1 MELSTLIWMMPLA
14 VTLDLA
20 VRYPH
25 IPHPVSLIGS
35 MLDALERRMRPL
47 AGKLQGGNPVSTLSN
62 GEFRA
67 GLLALL
73 IAVTLSVLAVRLLG
87 ALPVLGG
94 WILLFLCYSGLA
106 LGHLLRV
113 GRKALA
119 ALERGDIEE
128 GRLRV
133 SHLVSRDL
141 RTAETRDIYRA
152 LAESLAEN
160 FNDAFI
166 APLFWLAM
174 GGPVG
179 LWAYKTVSTADSMWG
194 YRTERWEY
202 FGKAAARADDVLAF
216 VPARLSA
223 LLLWLTAY
231 GMGIHTELWPG
242 WREVRAQAR
251 NMESPNAGWPMAVA
265 AWMHGAGMGGP
276 TTYHGEIVDKP
287 RLGPVS
293 TLSADMPGDVLWDGA
308 KIRSLMFHLFVAGL
322 AGTIIALLCL
332 IAALWA

>member
-1 MELSTLIWMMPLA
+1 MEVSTLVWMMPLA
-14 VTLDLA
+14 VVLDLGL
-20 VRYPH
+20 RYPH
-25 IPHPVSLIGS
+25 IPHPVSLVGR
-35 MLDALERRMRPL
+35 MLDALESRIRPL
-47 AGKLQGGNPVSTLSN
+47 AAKLQGGSPGSTLSN

-73 IAVTLSVLAVRLLG
+73 VAVALSVMALRLLG
-87 ALPVLGG
+87 GLPFVGG
-94 WILLFLCYSGLA
+94 WILILLCYSGLA

-141 RTAETRDIYRA
+141 REAEPRELYRA

-166 APLFWLAM
+166 APLFWLTL
-174 GGPVG
+174 GGPAG

-194 YRTERWEY
+194 YHMARWEY

-216 VPARLSA
+216 VPARLSS

-231 GMGIHTELWPG
+231 GMGGATRTDAWPG
-242 WREVRAQAR
+242 WRTVCAQAR
-251 NMESPNAGWPMAVA
+251 RMESPNAGWPMAVA
-265 AWMHGAGMGGP
+265 AWMHGASMGGP
-276 TTYHGEIVDKP
+276 TTYRGELVDKP
-287 RLGPVS
+287 RLGP
-293 TLSADMPGDVLWDGA
+293 LSDKSGDVTWDGA
-308 KIRSLMFHLFVAGL
+308 KLRGLMFHLFVAGL
-322 AGTIIALLCL
+322 AGTIAALLCL
-332 IAALWA
+332 IVVLWV